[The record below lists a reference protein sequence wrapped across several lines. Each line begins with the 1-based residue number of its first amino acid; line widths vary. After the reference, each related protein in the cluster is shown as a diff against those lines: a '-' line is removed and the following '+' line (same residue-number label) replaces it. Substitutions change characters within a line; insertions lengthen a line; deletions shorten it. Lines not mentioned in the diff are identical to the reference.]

1 MSKWLC
7 EEGCVWHGEKAAV
20 TQCLWRGEESN
31 GGRETVCR
39 FPHLFHPSQLV
50 QGFLQRMGI
59 LTGDQ

>member
-1 MSKWLC
+1 M
-7 EEGCVWHGEKAAV
+7 GAEKQSA
-20 TQCLWRGEESN
+20 G
-31 GGRETVCR
+31 

>member
-39 FPHLFHPSQLV
+39 LSPPFPSLSAGAGLPAAY
-50 QGFLQRMGI
+50 
-59 LTGDQ
+59 GDPDW